1 MSGGVNIQQV
11 TPVVASTTEDGVI
24 VEDTAAGTP
33 KLTIITSSGTAN
45 TFGAWVEHDA
55 SVSADSWIAFITI
68 MRNTSGKGPGA
79 VLEIGVGAGG
89 SEVTKIRLSHKWMYD
104 TDAGYQTPAVFSLP
118 IPIKAASG
126 VRIAARIAD
135 DFAEAVGY
143 KVSIS
148 YYQGLET

>member
-1 MSGGVNIQQV
+1 MSGATNIQQV
-11 TPVVASTTEDGVI
+11 NVSLASTTETGVI

-33 KLTIITSSGTAN
+33 KLTSISSSATVN

-55 SVSADSWIAFITI
+55 SVSADSWIAIITI
-68 MRNTSGKGPGA
+68 LRYTSGKGPGA

-104 TDAGYQTPAVFSLP
+104 TDSGYQTPAVFSLP
-118 IPIKAASG
+118 IPIKIASG

-135 DFAEAVGY
+135 DFAEVVAY
-143 KVSIS
+143 RISIS

>member
-1 MSGGVNIQQV
+1 MSFATNIQQI
-11 TPVVASTTEDGVI
+11 TPSVASCTQTGTI

-33 KLTIITSSGTAN
+33 KLTQIGSSGTIN

-55 SVSADSWIAFITI
+55 SVSADSWIAII
-68 MRNTSGKGPGA
+68 SIIRISNAKGPGA
-79 VLEIGVGAGG
+79 VLEIGVGASG

-104 TDAGYQTPAVFSLP
+104 TDAGYQSPIIFSLP
-118 IPIKAASG
+118 IPIKVASG

-135 DFAEAVGY
+135 DGAAVNYY
-143 KVSIS
+143 KISIS